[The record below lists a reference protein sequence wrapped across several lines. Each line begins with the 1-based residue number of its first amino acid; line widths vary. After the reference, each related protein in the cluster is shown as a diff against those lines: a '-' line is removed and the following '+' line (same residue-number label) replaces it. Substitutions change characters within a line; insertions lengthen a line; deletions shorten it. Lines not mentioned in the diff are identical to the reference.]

1 MLLPGILCNHQCP
14 DELRLGELTS
24 NSWHFGIKLGIAVLI
39 NAIAVFCLIMKLAS
53 KFWLYRLEKKQADYL
68 QSLDEE
74 LEVTDSATL
83 PVMTTNC
90 LIIYAVN
97 ILYCGRFSGEFH
109 GTVGSEHFMEC

>member
-1 MLLPGILCNHQCP
+1 MLLPGVLCNHRCP

-24 NSWHFGIKLGIAVLI
+24 NSWHFGIKIGIAALI

-83 PVMTTNC
+83 PVMTTNQ
-90 LIIYAVN
+90 
-97 ILYCGRFSGEFH
+97 GRIWGGGGALGAQASPL
-109 GTVGSEHFMEC
+109 SQDSI